1 MNTKKIGVLAILGAS
16 IMWAIEPIL
25 AKLSYKTSDFFHT
38 SAIRALFAALIG
50 LIYVLITESK
60 SLKVTRKQLS
70 KLVYIS
76 LVGTLTADLLYFF
89 ALTKTSVINAV
100 LIGHMQPIFIVLIG
114 FFILKDDILTKFDY
128 TGIIIMILA
137 GILVTTRE
145 ISNISKLRFGNIG
158 DLFVLFATFAWATT
172 AIVMRKYLKNMNAGT
187 LTFYRFSIASIVFGV
202 YLLFTSSKFI
212 LNIFQILIGV
222 IVGVG
227 TILYYEGLKRIK
239 AAQVSSLELSTPFF
253 AALLGFFILG
263 ETVTIIQIFGIILM
277 FTGVYFLSRKEQNFP
292 RP

>member
-1 MNTKKIGVLAILGAS
+1 
-16 IMWAIEPIL
+16 
-25 AKLSYKTSDFFHT
+25 
-38 SAIRALFAALIG
+38 
-50 LIYVLITESK
+50 
-60 SLKVTRKQLS
+60 
-70 KLVYIS
+70 
-76 LVGTLTADLLYFF
+76 
-89 ALTKTSVINAV
+89 
-100 LIGHMQPIFIVLIG
+100 GHMQPIFIVLIG

>member
-16 IMWAIEPIL
+16 TMWAIEPIL
-25 AKLSYKTSDFFHT
+25 AKLSYKSSDFLHT

-50 LIYVLITESK
+50 LIYVLITKRE
-60 SLKVTRKQLS
+60 SLKVTRKQLT

-114 FFILKDDILTKFDY
+114 FFILKDDILTKFDFS
-128 TGIIIMILA
+128 GIIIMILA
-137 GILVTTRE
+137 GILVTTRA

-158 DLFVLFATFAWATT
+158 DLFVLFATIAWATT

-187 LTFYRFSIASIVFGV
+187 LTFYRFSIASVFFGT
-202 YLLFTSSKFI
+202 YILLTSSTFI
-212 LNIFQILIGV
+212 PNIFQILIGV
-222 IVGVG
+222 IVGIG

-277 FTGVYFLSRKEQNFP
+277 FVGVYFLSRKEQN
-292 RP
+292 